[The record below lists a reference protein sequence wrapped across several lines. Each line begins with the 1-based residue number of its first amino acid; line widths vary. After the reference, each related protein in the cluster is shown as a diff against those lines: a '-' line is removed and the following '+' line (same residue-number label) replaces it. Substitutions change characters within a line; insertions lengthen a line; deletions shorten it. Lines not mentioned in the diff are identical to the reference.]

1 MLIITIIRNNNN
13 FYPFSLITMQRI
25 PVAYHPG
32 GLLLKALESRKRSQ
46 SYFAQLINKTNTEV
60 SQLING
66 KRNITLDRA
75 IRLATALE
83 TTEEFWLKMQ
93 IAYDRYQWYKQEQN
107 QQLFNLIKYR
117 VWSAVP
123 A

>member
-1 MLIITIIRNNNN
+1 
-13 FYPFSLITMQRI
+13 MQRI

-32 GLLLKALESRKRSQ
+32 GLLLKALESRNRSQ

-117 VWSAVP
+117 V
-123 A
+123 